1 MINYMLNGK
10 VAIVLLTLRLI
21 KKNIIQMSEYFP
33 EPKSLKRWVKVE
45 LDLSSYVIK
54 SDLKNT
60 TGADTSKLA
69 QKVNL
74 PNLKSNVDKLDIINW
89 YLFLFM

>member
-1 MINYMLNGK
+1 
-10 VAIVLLTLRLI
+10 
-21 KKNIIQMSEYFP
+21 MSEYFP

-45 LDLSSYVIK
+45 LNWSSYVIK

-74 PNLKSNVDKLDIINW
+74 PNLKSNGDKLDIINW